1 MLNVSVPP
9 LIRPTGGSTPLLA
22 AVLGGGSTAKAS
34 APPVSSAPETRP
46 DPANDLASPLPPRR

>member
-22 AVLGGGSTAKAS
+22 TVLGGGSTAKALT
-34 APPVSSAPETRP
+34 PPVSSDPVRP
-46 DPANDLASPLPPRR
+46 TPTNDLASPLLPRR